1 MISDPT
7 RREAWGSEH
16 GAAAVEFAL
25 LLPLLVLLLFGIV
38 EFGLALHRHQVL
50 ATASREGARAGI
62 RQTVPRPTAGDIQR
76 AARNVLTQ
84 AGVGGAAVVAVT
96 GAGGASGTDLSVTV
110 ETPYQFFVL
119 PNTVPGLRGPVRLRS
134 RTVMKHE

>member
-1 MISDPT
+1 MSET
-7 RREAWGSEH
+7 SGLEAWGREH

-62 RQTVPRPTAGDIQR
+62 RQTVPRPTVGEIER

-84 AGVGGAAVVAVT
+84 AGVAGAVVVAVT
-96 GAGGASGTDLSVTV
+96 GAGGASGTDLSVMV

-119 PNTVPGLRGPVRLRS
+119 PNTVPGLRGPVILRS